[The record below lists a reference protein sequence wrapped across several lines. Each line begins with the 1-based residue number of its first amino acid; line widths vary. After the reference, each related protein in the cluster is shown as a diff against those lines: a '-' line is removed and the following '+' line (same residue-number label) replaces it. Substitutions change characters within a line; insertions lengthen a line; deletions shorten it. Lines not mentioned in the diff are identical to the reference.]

1 MFIPTKELGLDW
13 KCGRPEAGK
22 EEMLLPVEA
31 TVSDCS
37 GDKCLK
43 REQLRHFCR
52 DWGYTFGDG
61 GEGRKGKSPGDQATS
76 GTRRAG
82 GARGWLDGSR
92 ECWI

>member
-1 MFIPTKELGLDW
+1 MFIPTEELGLDC

-22 EEMLLPVEA
+22 EDLLTVEA
-31 TVSDCS
+31 KVSDCS
-37 GDKCLK
+37 GDSALK
-43 REQLRHFCR
+43 REQLRGFCR

-61 GEGRKGKSPGDQATS
+61 GEGRKGENPGDQVTS

>member
-1 MFIPTKELGLDW
+1 M
-13 KCGRPEAGK
+13 
-22 EEMLLPVEA
+22 
-31 TVSDCS
+31 
-37 GDKCLK
+37 K
-43 REQLRHFCR
+43 REQLRGFCR